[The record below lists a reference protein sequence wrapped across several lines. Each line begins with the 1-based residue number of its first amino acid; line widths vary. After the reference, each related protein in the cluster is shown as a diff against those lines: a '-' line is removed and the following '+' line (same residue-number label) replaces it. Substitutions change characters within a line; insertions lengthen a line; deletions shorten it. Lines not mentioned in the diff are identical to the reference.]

1 MQKCGCGGGSDN
13 EFKKPTIPVP
23 ANQTR
28 MISSSPIITHKD
40 EKTSERILPFFSDE
54 ILQLFILGGI
64 ATVIILI
71 IIKKC

>member
-1 MQKCGCGGGSDN
+1 MQKCGCGGVSDN

-28 MISSSPIITHKD
+28 MISSSPITMNKD
-40 EKTSERILPFFSDE
+40 NKTSERIIPFSDE
-54 ILQLFILGGI
+54 IIQLFILGGI

-71 IIKKC
+71 VIKKC

>member
-1 MQKCGCGGGSDN
+1 MQKCGCGGSDN

-28 MISSSPIITHKD
+28 LISSSPVITIK
-40 EKTSERILPFFSDE
+40 EGKKSERILPFFSDE
-54 ILQLFILGGI
+54 MVQFLILSGI

-71 IIKKC
+71 IIKKS